1 MARGRLGIQEA
12 HDNLYDYLSGANVNA
27 LDQYGQGVKTA
38 AKSLRTQ
45 IDDMSDLIA
54 TDIGKKNRFRRNR
67 SYSWTTVNNTIN
79 QQKGSHI
86 RRLYEGAFNE
96 RDTSRCKI
104 KTRICRIG

>member
-1 MARGRLGIQEA
+1 M
-12 HDNLYDYLSGANVNA
+12 SNA

-54 TDIGKKNRFRRNR
+54 TDIGRRIDLRNR
-67 SYSWTTVNNTIN
+67 SYSWTTVSDTIN

-86 RRLYEGAFNE
+86 RRVYEGAFSKGETLADVKLKPEYAESLEN
-96 RDTSRCKI
+96 
-104 KTRICRIG
+104 